1 MVIND
6 MINELSKQRLQYTE
20 SNEQRDLWYLRAIND
35 LEEYLYTQEQLQMK
49 AFQDNQNEY
58 ENINYLIDK

>member
-49 AFQDNQNEY
+49 AFQED